1 MFRPRVIPCLLL
13 MNNELV
19 KTIKFKDPIYVG
31 DIINAVRIF
40 NESQADELIFLD
52 ITATKEKKIPSLE
65 LISKLSDE
73 CFMPFSVGGGIRNL
87 EDVKNIIQSGAEKVI
102 LNTYAIENHDFITDV
117 ANSIGSQSVV
127 ISIDTKKKMFGGYE
141 VYSHSGLKKTGLNP
155 IDFAM
160 LAEQKGAGEI
170 FINSIDKDGTMQGY
184 DIDLVQKISDSV
196 SIPVIACGGAG
207 KFEDLVT
214 LHDKGGASAL
224 SAGSM
229 FVFHG
234 KHRAVLVNYP
244 AQNQLKKL
252 IY

>member
-1 MFRPRVIPCLLL
+1 
-13 MNNELV
+13 MNDELV
-19 KTIKFKDPIYVG
+19 KTIKFQNPTYVG

-52 ITATKEKKIPSLE
+52 ITATRKKKIPSLE
-65 LISKLSDE
+65 LIAKLSDE
-73 CFMPFSVGGGIRNL
+73 CFMPFSVGGGIRKLVDAN
-87 EDVKNIIQSGAEKVI
+87 NIIQSGAEKVI
-102 LNTYAIENHDFITDV
+102 LNTYAIDNPDFITEV

-127 ISIDTKKKMFGGYE
+127 VSIDAKKKIFGGYE
-141 VYSHSGLKKTGLNP
+141 IFSHSGRKKTGMNP
-155 IDFAM
+155 IEFAI

-170 FINSIDKDGTMQGY
+170 FINAIDKDGTMQGY
-184 DIDLVQKISDSV
+184 DIDLIQKVSESV

-207 KFEDLVT
+207 KFEDFEILCR
-214 LHDKGGASAL
+214 HKGASAL

-234 KHRAVLVNYP
+234 KHRAVLINYP
-244 AQNQLKKL
+244 TQNQLQKL